1 MNMDGIIFDVDGT
14 IWDSTD
20 ICADSWNEAVNRH
33 TSIKSSLTGDDLK
46 PQFGKPMEEIFFN
59 LFGKQ
64 NEKVVSI
71 VAEKCC
77 EYEDREL
84 HALTS
89 KEAEGLCFDGVT
101 DTMRQIAKKKKLFI
115 VSNCQKGYIEVLIEK
130 LNMGD
135 IISDHLC
142 YGDTGTSKGQT
153 ILKLME
159 RNGLKNP
166 IYVGD
171 TQGDFEACNEAGIP
185 FVYAAYGFGSPEGFY
200 RKIDS
205 MSDLAALVDEDEN
218 TEPAQTDK

>member
-33 TSIKSSLTGDDLK
+33 TNVKSSLTGDDLK
-46 PQFGKPMEEIFFN
+46 PQFGKPMEEIFYN
-59 LFGKQ
+59 LFGEQDKD
-64 NEKVVSI
+64 VVNI

-84 HALTS
+84 HKLTYE
-89 KEAEGLCFDGVT
+89 EAEEMCFPGMVKAL
-101 DTMRQIAKKKKLFI
+101 RKLAEKKKLFI
-115 VSNCQKGYIEVLIEK
+115 VSNCQRGYIEVLIEK
-130 LNMGD
+130 LELSD
-135 IISDHLC
+135 IIEDHLC

-153 ILKLME
+153 ILKLMK

-185 FVYAAYGFGSPEGFY
+185 FVFAAYGFGNPEVFY
-200 RKIDS
+200 QKINSMEELTDFIDRK
-205 MSDLAALVDEDEN
+205 
-218 TEPAQTDK
+218 